1 MRYAVSKLRDPLG
14 HSRASARPSS
24 PANLKRERPKSD
36 KRPGVE
42 KRINKKQASDTD
54 KRRGLRDALSQ
65 TPIRA
70 TLIGSNCCEALG
82 ITARGRTPVLDLC
95 RALLKAGHDPRR
107 PLHAYRATSWRS
119 GSALSVKAPSSP
131 SRRTVPD
138 PVSSRGSRFRAG
150 SGRGCAKEQKGS
162 VVPLTGPTNPAR
174 RPAQPFEPQRN
185 PSPTLTA
192 VRAGAHDEQAQET
205 IRQNGA
211 PAARDRADHQTS
223 L

>member
-107 PLHAYRATSWRS
+107 PLHAYRGDELALRVRS
-119 GSALSVKAPSSP
+119 IGE
-131 SRRTVPD
+131 
-138 PVSSRGSRFRAG
+138 G
-150 SGRGCAKEQKGS
+150 AK
-162 VVPLTGPTNPAR
+162 LTIK
-174 RPAQPFEPQRN
+174 E
-185 PSPTLTA
+185 
-192 VRAGAHDEQAQET
+192 
-205 IRQNGA
+205 
-211 PAARDRADHQTS
+211 DRARPRFVAWEPFPRRVGAWVRERAP
-223 L
+223 LL

>member
-107 PLHAYRATSWRS
+107 PLHAYRGDELALRVRS
-119 GSALSVKAPSSP
+119 IGEGAKLTIKEDRARPRFVAWEPFPRRVGAWVRERAEGIGSAPDRSDEPSTP
-131 SRRTVPD
+131 PGAAVRTSAKSFPY
-138 PVSSRGSRFRAG
+138 SH
-150 SGRGCAKEQKGS
+150 SGPG
-162 VVPLTGPTNPAR
+162 R
-174 RPAQPFEPQRN
+174 RPR
-185 PSPTLTA
+185 
-192 VRAGAHDEQAQET
+192 
-205 IRQNGA
+205 
-211 PAARDRADHQTS
+211 
-223 L
+223 